1 MSEPKAPRLGAADDS
16 PIHDVDHIAHAELLT
31 PFPEESLR
39 FFVELFGMQIEH
51 REAQSVF
58 LRGWG
63 EYQPYG
69 LKLTESRLPGLGH
82 TALRAWSPEALERRV
97 AAIEASGLGIGWSDG

>member
-1 MSEPKAPRLGAADDS
+1 MTGG
-16 PIHDVDHIAHAELLT
+16 PIHDLAQIDHCELLT

-39 FFVELFGMQIEH
+39 FFTDLFGMEIEH
-51 REAQSVF
+51 AEGQSVF

-69 LKLTESRLPGLGH
+69 MKLTEAPLPGVGH
-82 TALRAWSPEALERRV
+82 ISIRAWSPITSR
-97 AAIEASGLGIGWSDG
+97 